1 MGWSDRASVCLAVE
15 KTGNVIS
22 AAGLIMSISFAGM
35 RPTLNMSICDV
46 EQAVY
51 CTVLYCTVLYCAV
64 LDWNLLCCIQYMP
77 RQTDYLM

>member
-1 MGWSDRASVCLAVE
+1 VQVLEFRQMGWSDRASVCLAVE

-35 RPTLNMSICDV
+35 RPTLNMSICDL

-51 CTVLYCTVLYCAV
+51 CTVLYFTVLCSAV
-64 LDWNLLCCIQYMP
+64 SSICHGKL
-77 RQTDYLM
+77 TT